1 MKTRIIAFVCCFLS
15 LSVFAQE
22 KMYIH
27 KSDKMTLG
35 ALVSET
41 DSIYFNDNETICYFR
56 IGDTLAQYPVSSIDS
71 INFGANSD
79 TVFITYNGADVTV
92 FNPLAFEGVSV
103 TVSGSDVTVHSTD
116 DMQDVNFCLAG
127 ATTNGMFK
135 IYTSKRYN
143 LIMNGVSITNPDGPA
158 INVQTGK
165 NTTVILN
172 AGTLNNLTDGVTYAS
187 PPSGEDQKS
196 AFFSESKLI
205 FTGSGMLNINGHG
218 SDQHGLCSDDR
229 IEVISGVIAV
239 NSAVRDGIHAQEGI
253 VISGGTISVN
263 SSNDGIDG
271 DLGSV
276 LISGGSVTTTS
287 YIDDIKGILCDSSLV
302 ISGGIVDVTVAG
314 DRSKGLE
321 CNQPMTLSGGTI
333 TIHNSGDAVLVPS
346 GSGYDPSY
354 STAIRCGS
362 DINISGAGI
371 TIVASG
377 KAGRGISSQTGIYMS
392 SGNIQITSTGN
403 GGTYTNSSGHADAY
417 VAECFRTEGNIQIT
431 GGTVTTSSSG
441 SAGMGFACD
450 NEMVFGELLTVPT
463 INITTTGAKILISG
477 SGQNA
482 VYAEPRAV
490 RVDTSLTVN
499 NGNITISSSDD
510 AIKTSKAIT
519 INAGSLTINNSTE
532 GMEAPYITING
543 GTVHVHASDD
553 GINSTFGF
561 DGETDDNSLLNINGG
576 WVVSNTTQG
585 DGLDCNGDIL
595 ITGGTV
601 IIHGPQN
608 APEVGMD
615 YNGTCDMNGGLLVIS
630 GTNSNMTQAPSNSSD
645 QYCIK
650 VMMNQSQNNSTLF
663 HIQDNNAN
671 DILTFQPA
679 RTYYSIVYSSDQLQT
694 GVAYSIYTGGT
705 STGTST
711 DGLYSGGTYSGGTFR
726 KSFNITNTI
735 TTVNF

>member
-1 MKTRIIAFVCCFLS
+1 MSARVITFVCCFLS

-41 DSIYFNDNETICYFR
+41 DSIYFNDNETICFFR
-56 IGDTLAQYPVSSIDS
+56 IGDTLAQYPVSTIDS

-79 TVFITYNGADVTV
+79 TVFITYNGSDVTV
-92 FNPLAFEGVSV
+92 WNPLAFEGVAVS
-103 TVSGSDVTVHSTD
+103 VSGSDVTVHSTG
-116 DMQDVNFCLAG
+116 DMQDINFCLAG
-127 ATTNGMFK
+127 ATTNGLFK

-143 LIMNGVSITNPDGPA
+143 LIMNGVNITNPDGPA
-158 INVQTGK
+158 INIQTGK

-172 AGTLNNLTDGVTYAS
+172 AGTVNTIADGASYAS
-187 PPSGEDQKS
+187 PPNGEDQKS

-205 FTGSGMLNINGHG
+205 FTGSGTLNINGHG

-229 IEVISGVIAV
+229 IEVISGVITV

-253 VISGGTISVN
+253 LISGGTISVT
-263 SSNDGIDG
+263 SANDGIDG

-276 LISGGSVTTTS
+276 LISGGLVTTTNNT
-287 YIDDIKGILCDSSLV
+287 DDVKGILCDSSLV
-302 ISGGIVDVTVAG
+302 ISGGTVNVTVGG

-321 CNQPMTLSGGTI
+321 CNQPMSLSGGII
-333 TIHNSGDAVLVPS
+333 TIHNSGDVVLVPS

-354 STAIRCGS
+354 STAIRSGS
-362 DINISGAGI
+362 DINISGADI

-377 KAGRGISSQTGIYMS
+377 KASRGISSQTGIYIS
-392 SGNIQITSTGN
+392 AGIIQITSSGN
-403 GGTYTNSSGHADAY
+403 GGTYTNSSGHPDAY

-441 SAGMGFACD
+441 SGGMGFVCNND
-450 NEMVFGELLTVPT
+450 MIFGETISSPT
-463 INITTTGAKILISG
+463 INVTTTGAKILISG
-477 SGQNA
+477 SGMNA
-482 VYAEPRAV
+482 VYAEPRAI

-499 NGNITISSSDD
+499 NGNITVSSSDD
-510 AIKTSKAIT
+510 AIKSSKAIT
-519 INAGSLTINNSTE
+519 INNGTVTINNSTE
-532 GMEAPYITING
+532 GLEAPYITINNG
-543 GTVHVHASDD
+543 NVHVHASDD

-561 DGETDDNSLLNINGG
+561 DGENDDNSLLNINGG
-576 WVVSNTTQG
+576 WVVSSTTVG

-679 RTYYSIVYSSDQLQT
+679 RTYYSIVYSSSELQT
-694 GVAYSIYTGGT
+694 GVTYSIYTGGT
-705 STGTST
+705 STGTNT

-735 TTVNF
+735 TNVSF